1 LRPAATKICYHGN
14 VPCAIEKLREIIYS
28 HSSTN
33 PENLAKIGPVN
44 FETHVIGLTGIVKIN
59 KKRNSNRTYSPQAY
73 FQQPDGLKRLG
84 YRTERSVEVL
94 AAKKH
99 G

>member
-1 LRPAATKICYHGN
+1 VLINVSIYLFIYLSKPDVNPPGCATSRLRPAATKICYHGN

-59 KKRNSNRTYSPQAY
+59 
-73 FQQPDGLKRLG
+73 
-84 YRTERSVEVL
+84 
-94 AAKKH
+94 
-99 G
+99 